1 MDLCCSLISLQ
12 AVSGRLQV
20 PCLYIMTLGGSLP
33 IQTLIVWSAEGGR
46 GAWRMNGLRTSS
58 RESWYVVIKD
68 ISSILNIQAEN
79 EKKEKFAHKNE
90 SPRDGLFACML
101 PDPYL
106 PTPHPPKNNFM
117 EKKCLKNPALTY
129 MDSLPSPASS
139 LTCDK
144 IVVIKAEMSL
154 SHS

>member
-46 GAWRMNGLRTSS
+46 GAWRVNGLRTSS

-90 SPRDGLFACML
+90 SPRDGLFACTL
-101 PDPYL
+101 ADPYL
-106 PTPHPPKNNFM
+106 PTPHPPKTTSW
-117 EKKCLKNPALTY
+117 KSLKNPALTY

-139 LTCDK
+139 LTCDT